1 MYGPIPVW
9 QTCVFVLTLIA
20 VATNVQGQDGNG
32 FAPSYPITDQAPAIQ
47 PSGNPQQL
55 AYAPTAADQN
65 RPPDYSALPPA
76 EDYSNSDLAKRVAD
90 LEKALAKYAKASDA
104 ATSQPPSKPVIA
116 PSGRIQFDAA
126 NFSQNAASNSQFG
139 NVQNAVGFRRA
150 RIALLGEYEVFDYII
165 EMDFAN
171 RGINSAVNSKDQSTS
186 FKDVYIQM
194 RDLPLIGNVR
204 VGHFK
209 ECFGL
214 EQLTSDNYTTFM
226 ERSVDDEGTFVPGR
240 NNGIMAFNWTENQ
253 RSTWA
258 IGAFTN
264 QTGFDQPPLFVYD
277 HWGLD
282 MTTRLTYLPWYDEP
296 SGGRGLLHTGIDYAY
311 RSAPD
316 HIGTFAARPECN
328 FGPSVVNMAVGSTS
342 NTTLTD
348 VKDWQVVDGE
358 AALVYGP
365 LSLQSEVFGMT
376 VERLGGV
383 NNNFVGTYAFVSYF
397 LTGENRPYNKKMG
410 VFDRVR
416 PYEDFFRVRT
426 CDGCTSTGRGAWE
439 VAYRFSYIDM
449 LDGLTVKGAGM
460 ATDHTFGLNW
470 YMNPFTRVMF
480 NYVHSTDTYNVSSTK
495 RITGGEIDQFMV
507 RFAMD
512 F

>member
-1 MYGPIPVW
+1 MHSRFTGWRVP
-9 QTCVFVLTLIA
+9 FFA
-20 VATNVQGQDGNG
+20 VALVAVVTNAQGQDGNG
-32 FAPSYPITDQAPAIQ
+32 FVQRFPTTEQASAMQ
-47 PSGNPQQL
+47 TSDNPQQL
-55 AYAPTAADQN
+55 AYAQPAADPK
-65 RPPDYSALPPA
+65 RPPDYGALPPA
-76 EDYSNSDLAKRVAD
+76 EDNSNSDLAKRVAD
-90 LEKALAKYAKASDA
+90 LENALAKYAKAADA
-104 ATSQPPSKPVIA
+104 AKSQPPTKPVIA

-126 NFSQNAASNSQFG
+126 NFTQNTASNTQFG

-171 RGINSAVNSKDQSTS
+171 RGINSVINSKDQSTG

-194 RDLPLIGNVR
+194 RELPYLGNVR

-226 ERSVDDEGTFVPGR
+226 ERSVDDEGAFVPGR
-240 NNGIMAFNWTENQ
+240 NNGIMAFDWTENQ
-253 RSTWA
+253 RATWA

-282 MTTRLTYLPWYDEP
+282 LATRLTYLPWYDEP

-316 HIGTFAARPECN
+316 NIGTFAARPECN
-328 FGPSVVNMAVGSTS
+328 FGPAIVNMAVSSTS

-365 LSLQSEVFGMT
+365 LSVQTEVFGMT
-376 VERLGGV
+376 VNRLGGV

-397 LTGENRPYNKKMG
+397 LTGENRPYNRKMG

-416 PYEDFFRVRT
+416 PYENFFRVQT
-426 CDGCTSTGRGAWE
+426 CDGNVATGRGAWE

-449 LDGLTVKGAGM
+449 LDDLTAKGAGM
-460 ATDHTFGLNW
+460 ATDHTFGVNW
-470 YMNPFTRVMF
+470 YMNPFTKVMF
-480 NYVHSTDTYNVSSTK
+480 NYVHSTDTYNK
-495 RITGGEIDQFMV
+495 ANNQRITGGEIDQLMV